1 MTLGEQLVTKG
12 FAVNTGQ
19 LRVVLVIVL
28 AHAVVNVA
36 HGAAHIAEE
45 ITLPLAANAFVVLV
59 ILLAPFLALGLLY
72 TRRQRAG
79 AWLLFGTMLG
89 ALLFGVAY
97 HLVLPGLD
105 NIMQVADGSWGST
118 FQASALLLA
127 VIELS
132 GVVVAGWILRSLHH
146 SASTSSPDPG

>member
-1 MTLGEQLVTKG
+1 MEGYDMHKTQMRLALAIILTHAG
-12 FAVNTGQ
+12 VN
-19 LRVVLVIVL
+19 I
-28 AHAVVNVA
+28 A

-45 ITLPLAANAFVVLV
+45 IWLPPAANAFVGLV

-79 AWLLFGTMLG
+79 AWLLFASMLS

-97 HLVLPGLD
+97 HLLLPGPD
-105 NIMQVADGSWGST
+105 NIAQVADESWGIT

-127 VIELS
+127 ALEAS
-132 GVVVAGWILRSLHH
+132 GVVVGAWMLHTLHH
-146 SASTSSPDPG
+146 SK

>member
-1 MTLGEQLVTKG
+1 MN
-12 FAVNTGQ
+12 NTR

-28 AHAVVNVA
+28 AHAAVNVA
-36 HGAAHIAEE
+36 HAAAHIAEE
-45 ITLPLAANAFVVLV
+45 IALPPAANAFVVLV

-79 AWLLFGTMLG
+79 VWLLFGTMLG

-97 HLVLPGLD
+97 HLVLPGPD

-118 FQASALLLA
+118 FQASAQLLA

-132 GVVVAGWILRSLHH
+132 GAVVASWMLRSLR
-146 SASTSSPDPG
+146 SP